1 MLDKA
6 REFAVKWHGAQI
18 RKYTGEPYVNHLA
31 AVAHL
36 VSTVPHT
43 EDMLAI
49 AWLHDVVEDTPV
61 RQSDIFKLFG
71 SEVSVAVSFLTD
83 MGIGNNRAE
92 KKEYYKNQLASAP
105 PHIKTIKL
113 ADLIDNTESIVA
125 HDPNFAKVY
134 LKEKAELLKVL
145 KSGDPTL
152 WLRAKEQLDRYT

>member
-1 MLDKA
+1 MIDKA

-36 VSTVPHT
+36 VSIVPHT
-43 EDMLAI
+43 EGMLAA

-61 RQSDIFKLFG
+61 RQCDIFKLFG
-71 SEVSVAVSFLTD
+71 PGVSVAVSFLTD
-83 MGIGNNRAE
+83 SGLGKNRAE
-92 KKEYYKNQLASAP
+92 KKEFYKNQLESAP
-105 PHIKTIKL
+105 PYVKTIKL
-113 ADLIDNTESIVA
+113 ADLIDNTESIVQ

-134 LKEKAELLKVL
+134 MKEKAALLQVL
-145 KSGDPTL
+145 TDGDPTL